1 MDAVRFGIFDH
12 VERTEVPLEQLYEDR
27 LRLLQDADAAGVYG
41 YHVAEHH
48 STPLGMA
55 PSPGIFLSAV
65 AQRTKHLRFGPL
77 VYLLPFY
84 HPIRL
89 AEEIAMLD
97 HLSHGRLEVGI
108 GRGQSPI
115 ELSLYGQDVGT
126 APAVFQETL
135 AVMELAFAQE

>member
-1 MDAVRFGIFDH
+1 MKIGVFDH
-12 VERTEVPLEQLYEDR
+12 FDADGGSLAALYEWRLKLVEAYDR
-27 LRLLQDADAAGVYG
+27 TGIDI
-41 YHVAEHH
+41 YHLAEHH
-48 STPLGMA
+48 ATPLGMA
-55 PSPGIFLSAV
+55 PSPSVFLSAV

-97 HLSHGRLEVGI
+97 HLSHGRLELGI

-115 ELSLYGQDVGT
+115 ELSLYGQDVGA
-126 APAVFQETL
+126 AP
-135 AVMELAFAQE
+135 